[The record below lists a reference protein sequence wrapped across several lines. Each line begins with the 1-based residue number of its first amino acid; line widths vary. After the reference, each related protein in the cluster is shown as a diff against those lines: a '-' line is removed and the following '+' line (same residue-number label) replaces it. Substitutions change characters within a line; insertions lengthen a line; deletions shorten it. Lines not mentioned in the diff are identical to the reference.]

1 MAMRRRAVLLTIVL
15 ITACSGS
22 TNERTLAGVASDV
35 CPPIS
40 AQYRRFFEAND
51 ATESRRAAE
60 RLIELQERAVTR
72 LAEVADQSAE
82 EPTIERY
89 LGELRRLTAVERDA
103 LAADPGTED
112 ALRTSVSVS
121 EAEVE
126 SLLAKQ
132 AAEIPEDCPPADA
145 DQVYGALFVAR
156 ADLACFALG
165 EDLERLGELAIR
177 ADTRSES
184 VELLRAAERLGS
196 ALARGFRASLPPE
209 LQSDT
214 ATNLVE
220 LYEER
225 VQSLADL
232 RRAFARQDRPAY
244 DAAAA
249 RERRTASAIE
259 QANASFGLDQ
269 CTNFIGVEAT

>member
-1 MAMRRRAVLLTIVL
+1 MLLAIAV

-22 TNERTLAGVASDV
+22 TNERTVAGVASDV

-40 AQYRRFFEAND
+40 AQYRRFLEAND

-60 RLIELQERAVTR
+60 RLIELQEQAVTR
-72 LAEVADQSAE
+72 LAEVADQSARQK
-82 EPTIERY
+82 TTERY
-89 LGELRRLTAVERDA
+89 LGSLRRLTAAERDA

-112 ALRTSVSVS
+112 ALGTSVSVS

-132 AAEIPEDCPPADA
+132 AAEIPDDCPPADA
-145 DQVYGALFVAR
+145 DQVYGGLFVAR

-232 RRAFARQDRPAY
+232 RRAFARQDRQAY

-249 RERRTASAIE
+249 RERDTASAIE